1 MLIFPYFYV
10 DFFLSSIFLLLK
22 LEVSISVGSVL
33 EYISCF
39 IA

>member
-1 MLIFPYFYV
+1 MQAFRYFYV

-22 LEVSISVGSVL
+22 LEVLISVGSVL

>member
-1 MLIFPYFYV
+1 MQKISYFYV

-22 LEVSISVGSVL
+22 LEVLISVGSFL